1 MKKLS
6 VFLLVILFV
15 PNFSFA
21 QIGAKAQQ
29 NKIHGIWQNNSFG
42 YQMTLMLN
50 ADGSG
55 EFDGDAIKY
64 STQGSNLS
72 ITIVQ
77 QNQTNVYTY
86 TLQGNSLSVSGGDLD
101 QAVTFIRNGS
111 SSVPVAANTVQPH
124 QSNTGSASDKNLIG
138 VWSGNSETIEFTT
151 NGQCNYLG
159 QTYPYQLANGQI
171 TLQTA
176 QGNFMMAYVISGNQ
190 LSLTVNGQ
198 TINYSKG
205 ANATPGSSV
214 PPSSGGRRVA
224 QELVGKWCYVNVNS
238 TNSGGSSTE
247 QCITLNADGS
257 YEYYGES
264 SRSVNTNS
272 YAGGTNSQS
281 SDRGTWTYDGSRIY
295 YTSSSGAGSGSYVV
309 EKRNHPKNNDPM
321 IVLDGTTYVTFYQKS
336 PW

>member
-1 MKKLS
+1 MKKFS
-6 VFLLVILFV
+6 IFLVVVLFAPILTL
-15 PNFSFA
+15 A
-21 QIGAKAQQ
+21 QLGAKAQQ
-29 NKIHGIWQNNSFG
+29 SKIQGIWQNNSFG

-64 STQGSNLS
+64 TTQGSNLA
-72 ITIVQ
+72 ITVVQ
-77 QNQTNVYTY
+77 QNQTTVYTY
-86 TLQGNSLSVSGGDLD
+86 TQQGNSLTVSGGDLD
-101 QAVTFIRNGS
+101 QAITFTRNGS
-111 SSVPVAANTVQPH
+111 TPQPVSANASTP
-124 QSNTGSASDKNLIG
+124 SNEKSILG
-138 VWSGNSETIEFTT
+138 VWSGNGETIEF
-151 NGQCNYLG
+151 NHQGQCLYLG
-159 QTYPYQLANGQI
+159 QTYPYQLSGGHV
-171 TLQTA
+171 TLQTP
-176 QGNFMMAYVISGNQ
+176 QGNLMMAYAVSGNE

-198 TINYSKG
+198 TIKYSKG
-205 ANATPGSSV
+205 GSATPGSNV
-214 PPSSGGRRVA
+214 TPSPGGRRVA

-281 SDRGTWTYDGSRIY
+281 SDRGTWTYDGIRIY
-295 YTSSSGAGSGSYVV
+295 YTSSSGAGSGSYVL

-336 PW
+336 PWR

>member
-1 MKKLS
+1 MKKFS
-6 VFLLVILFV
+6 IFLVVVLIAPTLTV
-15 PNFSFA
+15 A
-21 QIGAKAQQ
+21 QLGAKAQQ
-29 NKIHGIWQNNSFG
+29 NKIQGIWQNNSFG

-64 STQGSNLS
+64 TTQGSNLA
-72 ITIVQ
+72 ITVVQ

-86 TLQGNSLSVSGGDLD
+86 TLQGNSLTVSGGDLD
-101 QAVTFIRNGS
+101 QAVTFSRNGS
-111 SSVPVAANTVQPH
+111 TPQPVSANTDTP
-124 QSNTGSASDKNLIG
+124 STENSILG
-138 VWSGNSETIEFTT
+138 VWSGNGETIEF
-151 NGQCNYLG
+151 NNQGQCLYLG
-159 QTYPYQLANGQI
+159 QTYPYQLSSGHV

-176 QGNFMMAYVISGNQ
+176 QGNLIMAYLVSGKQ

-205 ANATPGSSV
+205 GSATSGSNV
-214 PPSSGGRRVA
+214 TPSPGGRRVA

-281 SDRGTWTYDGSRIY
+281 SDRGTWTYDGTRIY
-295 YTSSSGAGSGSYVV
+295 YSSSSGAGSGSYLL

-336 PW
+336 PWR